1 MRRRPAGT
9 PVALRAT
16 GEPVRAPV
24 IGRTDGTRIAAG
36 VLAVAT
42 LAAGCSEAPPVHRG
56 PIVLITI
63 DALRADLVGSGLM
76 PHLDRLAADADWA
89 GTAIASSSWT
99 VPSMASLFTGRQPWR
114 HGSWHSARARLRDD
128 LPTLPE
134 ILRDLGFQNAAF
146 RSNSWLTQ
154 TFGYVRGFERFGPVT
169 RMERVTEI
177 LRALDGGPQF
187 VWMHVLPPH
196 APYLLHA
203 PYLDRLT
210 APRDDLP
217 ERITPLQMRPFADPD
232 IPLDPDHRERAW
244 QLYQLNAA
252 YADAQVGAMLEALRE
267 SGHFDDALIA
277 VTSDHGEEFGEN
289 GQVLHGNS
297 LHRVLIEVPLIVKLP
312 AGWTQPLDPG
322 PVVANYRLFSTL
334 IAAAGGTPPPGSPPS
349 LFEPSP
355 AGALSE
361 LYVGNG
367 TNHLSLV
374 EEGRQLL
381 WKSRF
386 APAEDRY
393 YDAMLA
399 LADGE
404 PPAPL
409 AEEPEEL
416 VARLERQ
423 FEAAPPLMGAP
434 GTRPQ
439 LESFEWSADG
449 TVQPVPAED
458 DFARRLQ
465 NRWLSANGV
474 DRAAL
479 LAERG
484 EPEIT
489 PEELERLK
497 ALGYVVT
504 SPRKRTP

>member
-1 MRRRPAGT
+1 MRRRPT
-9 PVALRAT
+9 
-16 GEPVRAPV
+16 
-24 IGRTDGTRIAAG
+24 GTRTAAG
-36 VLAVAT
+36 LLAVAT
-42 LAAGCSEAPPVHRG
+42 LTAGCSEAPPVHRG

-76 PHLDRLAADADWA
+76 PHIDRLAAGADWA
-89 GTAIASSSWT
+89 GAAIASSSWT

-114 HGSWHSARARLRDD
+114 HGSWHGARARLRED

-134 ILRDLGFQNAAF
+134 ILRDLGFQNTAF
-146 RSNSWLTQ
+146 RSNGWLAR
-154 TFGYVRGFERFGPVT
+154 TFGYVRGFQHFGPVT

-196 APYLLHA
+196 APYRLHA

-217 ERITPLQMRPFADPD
+217 ERITPLQMRQFADPA
-232 IPLDPDHRERAW
+232 IPLDANLGERAW

-252 YADAQVGAMLEALRE
+252 HADAQVGAMLEALRE

-289 GQVLHGNS
+289 GQVLHGGS

-312 AGWTQPLDPG
+312 AGWTRPPDPG

-334 IAAAGGTPPPGSPPS
+334 IEAAGGTPPPGSPPS
-349 LFEPSP
+349 LFEPSH

-367 TNHLSLV
+367 ENQLSLV
-374 EEGRQLL
+374 EEGRQLV

-404 PPAPL
+404 PSAPL
-409 AEEPEEL
+409 TEAPEEL
-416 VARLERQ
+416 VGRLERR
-423 FEAAPPLMGAP
+423 FETVPPLRGAP

-439 LESFEWSADG
+439 LESFEWSPDG
-449 TVQPVPAED
+449 TIQPVPAED

-465 NRWLSANGV
+465 SRWQAANGV

-484 EPEIT
+484 EPVIA

-504 SPRKRTP
+504 SRKQPAADGR

>member
-1 MRRRPAGT
+1 MRAG
-9 PVALRAT
+9 PGAIRLSAGIVA
-16 GEPVRAPV
+16 
-24 IGRTDGTRIAAG
+24 AA
-36 VLAVAT
+36 LW
-42 LAAGCSEAPPVHRG
+42 AACAQPPPVHRG

-63 DALRADLVGSGLM
+63 DALRADLVGTGLM

-89 GTAIASSSWT
+89 GTSIASSSWT

-114 HGSWHSARARLRDD
+114 HGSWHAARASLRDD

-134 ILRDLGFQNAAF
+134 ILRDLGFRNAAF
-146 RSNSWLTQ
+146 RSNPWLTQ
-154 TFGYVRGFERFGPVT
+154 TFGYVRGFERFGPVA
-169 RMERVTEI
+169 RMERVTGV

-196 APYLLHA
+196 APYRLHD
-203 PYLDRLT
+203 PYLDRLA

-217 ERITPLQMRPFADPD
+217 ERITPLEMRQFADPAL
-232 IPLDPDHRERAW
+232 PLDVDLRERAW

-252 YADAQVGAMLEALRE
+252 HADSLVGAMLEALRE

-289 GQVLHGNS
+289 GQVLHGNN
-297 LHRVLIEVPLIVKLP
+297 LHRVLIEVPLVVKLP

-334 IAAAGGTPPPGSPPS
+334 VEAAGGTPPAGSPAS
-349 LFEPSP
+349 LFEPSRD
-355 AGALSE
+355 GALSE
-361 LYVGNG
+361 LYLGNG
-367 TNHLSLV
+367 TNQISLV
-374 EEGRQLL
+374 EEGRQIV
-381 WKSRF
+381 WESRF
-386 APAEDRY
+386 APTEDRY

-404 PPAPL
+404 PSAPL
-409 AEEPEEL
+409 AEAPGEL

-423 FEAAPPLMGAP
+423 FETAPPLMGAP
-434 GTRPQ
+434 GAAPQ
-439 LESFEWSADG
+439 LESFAWTPEG
-449 TVQPVPAED
+449 TVEPVPVED

-465 NRWLSANGV
+465 GSWQAANGV
-474 DRAAL
+474 DRATR

-484 EPEIT
+484 EPVAT
-489 PEELERLK
+489 PEELEQLK

-504 SPRKRTP
+504 SPKQPAADGR